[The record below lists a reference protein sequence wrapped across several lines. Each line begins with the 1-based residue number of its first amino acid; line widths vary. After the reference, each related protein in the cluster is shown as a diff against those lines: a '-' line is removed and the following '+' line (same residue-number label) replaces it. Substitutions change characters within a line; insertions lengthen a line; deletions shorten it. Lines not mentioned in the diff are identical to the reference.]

1 MIKPTIFVGLGTTG
15 TDILKTLRELM
26 SEEYKESGLPIFRYI
41 SIETKD
47 SETGDNSKKFK
58 DYEQIKVVNA
68 TIDETTPIRNRLDPI
83 QPYYNQHLAEWIN
96 PDLLNQIQNFKAGA
110 SNIRM
115 AGRLCLWENWE
126 QIRRTL
132 ASAYAYVIEDKN
144 KRETSRI
151 LTEHYE
157 AKNLDVPNSIGER

>member
-68 TIDETTPIRNRLDPI
+68 TIDETTPIRTVL
-83 QPYYNQHLAEWIN
+83 QPT
-96 PDLLNQIQNFKAGA
+96 FG
-110 SNIRM
+110 
-115 AGRLCLWENWE
+115 
-126 QIRRTL
+126 
-132 ASAYAYVIEDKN
+132 
-144 KRETSRI
+144 
-151 LTEHYE
+151 
-157 AKNLDVPNSIGER
+157 